1 MLEFFK
7 KLVQFISSIF
17 ASKKDVTVPTDE
29 PTDETVKVDDSDN
42 CADEQDADEVIESAT
57 EVVEMY
63 QKTEEVE
70 KDVEETTEDEKLNE
84 DSPLSSSA
92 NSKYSNVVVFLDNG
106 HTKSTPGK
114 CSPDKSLYEWKY
126 NREIVCEIENE
137 LDKLGIQHWNTHKED
152 GWVDSAHATD
162 SKDLVLRVRRI
173 NSKYTEVKNKGKK
186 AFMISVHVNAAGN
199 GDWYNAT
206 GWCTYTTRGQNNSD
220 KLADCL
226 YDAAE
231 EVLIPLGKKLRT
243 DKSDGDRDQESDF
256 YIIKKANCVCTLSE
270 NFFMDCKTDCQ
281 WLLSEE
287 GRKAIVKLHI
297 EGIKKYIERYC

>member
-1 MLEFFK
+1 MFEFFK

-17 ASKKDVTVPTDE
+17 ASKTVDSVPTDE
-29 PTDETVKVDDSDN
+29 PTNETIKVDDLDN
-42 CADEQDADEVIESAT
+42 GATEQDADEVIESAT

-63 QKTEEVE
+63 QKTETVE
-70 KDVEETTEDEKLNE
+70 EDAEETTEAEKLNE
-84 DSPLSSSA
+84 DSPLSSSV

-152 GWVDSAHATD
+152 DWVDSSHTND
-162 SKDLVLRVRRI
+162 SKDLILRVNRI
-173 NSKYTEVKNKGKK
+173 NSKYSAVKKEGKK

-243 DKSDGDRDQESDF
+243 DKTDGDRDHESDF

-270 NFFMDCKTDCQ
+270 NFFMDCKSDCE

>member
-1 MLEFFK
+1 MFEFFK

-17 ASKKDVTVPTDE
+17 ASNKDDNVHTDE
-29 PTDETVKVDDSDN
+29 PTDEHVKVDDSDN
-42 CADEQDADEVIESAT
+42 GADEQDADEMIESAT

-63 QKTEEVE
+63 QKTENVE
-70 KDVEETTEDEKLNE
+70 NDAEETIEDEKLDE

-126 NREIVCEIENE
+126 NREIVCDIENE

-152 GWVDSAHATD
+152 DWVDSAHAND
-162 SKDLVLRVRRI
+162 SKDLVLRVTRI
-173 NSKYTEVKNKGKK
+173 NSKYAEVKNKRKK

-231 EVLIPLGKKLRT
+231 EVLLPLGKKLRT
-243 DKSDGDRDQESDF
+243 DKTDGDRDHESDF

>member
-1 MLEFFK
+1 M
-7 KLVQFISSIF
+7 
-17 ASKKDVTVPTDE
+17 
-29 PTDETVKVDDSDN
+29 DN
-42 CADEQDADEVIESAT
+42 GVDEQDADEVIESAT

-63 QKTEEVE
+63 QKTEN
-70 KDVEETTEDEKLNE
+70 VEEDAEETAEDEKL
-84 DSPLSSSA
+84 DKDITLSSSA
-92 NSKYSNVVVFLDNG
+92 NLKYSNVVVFLDNG

-137 LDKLGIQHWNTHKED
+137 LDNLGIQHWNTHKED
-152 GWVDSAHATD
+152 GWVDSAHAND
-162 SKDLVLRVRRI
+162 SKDLVLRVSRI

-199 GDWYNAT
+199 GDWYKAT

-243 DKSDGDRDQESDF
+243 DTTDGDRDQESDF

-270 NFFMDCKTDCQ
+270 NFFMDCKTDCE

>member
-1 MLEFFK
+1 M
-7 KLVQFISSIF
+7 
-17 ASKKDVTVPTDE
+17 
-29 PTDETVKVDDSDN
+29 
-42 CADEQDADEVIESAT
+42 IESAT

-63 QKTEEVE
+63 QKTET
-70 KDVEETTEDEKLNE
+70 VEEDAEETAEDEKLDE
-84 DSPLSSSA
+84 DITLSSSA

-137 LDKLGIQHWNTHKED
+137 LDKLGIEHWNTHKED
-152 GWVDSAHATD
+152 DWVDSAHATD
-162 SKDLVLRVRRI
+162 SKDLVLRVTRI

-243 DKSDGDRDQESDF
+243 DKTDGDRDQESDF

-270 NFFMDCKTDCQ
+270 NFFMDCKTDCE

>member
-1 MLEFFK
+1 MFEFFK

-17 ASKKDVTVPTDE
+17 ASKKDVVVPTNE
-29 PTDETVKVDDSDN
+29 PIKVDDSDN
-42 CADEQDADEVIESAT
+42 GVTEQDADEVIESAT

-114 CSPDKSLYEWKY
+114 RSPDKSLYEWKY
-126 NREIVCEIENE
+126 NREIVYEIENE

-186 AFMISVHVNAAGN
+186 AFMISIHVNAAGK
-199 GDWYNAT
+199 G
-206 GWCTYTTRGQNNSD
+206 
-220 KLADCL
+220 
-226 YDAAE
+226 
-231 EVLIPLGKKLRT
+231 
-243 DKSDGDRDQESDF
+243 
-256 YIIKKANCVCTLSE
+256 
-270 NFFMDCKTDCQ
+270 
-281 WLLSEE
+281 
-287 GRKAIVKLHI
+287 H
-297 EGIKKYIERYC
+297 